1 MTSLNSVTPSNS
13 EIPDL
18 SIAVRT
24 LITGGFI
31 LESAHRNPGYAILS
45 MMRRD
50 EFGQIHH
57 YCFVIAEDLLSTTQI
72 EAARIAATHEH
83 AILVLVG
90 PVSTKDTSIPWQRFM
105 NIFGGPVLDMTPL
118 EPEFP
123 DRLVQLGHNIL
134 PPGLHGEPSDLYE
147 LFVRAALEFVLG
159 MRVIRYGQDRLFEA
173 RPDGI
178 SLPDHGFTALFDA
191 KAYKDGYEVTTTTLR
206 QLQEYV
212 VDFSKRYNAYLPR
225 LNTFILISSTF
236 QQKDDALETK
246 SRDLLASC
254 GVPITFV
261 TSNVLAQVIRI
272 FIENP
277 AARRSVNW
285 SRIFAD
291 PILDI
296 GRVQTELR
304 TVLRDGIIPSHLG
317 ASNGNIH

>member
-1 MTSLNSVTPSNS
+1 VTSLNPVNPLPVEN
-13 EIPDL
+13 PDL
-18 SIAVRT
+18 SIAVKT

-31 LESAHRNPGYAILS
+31 LESTHRNPGYATLS
-45 MMRRD
+45 MMRPD

-57 YCFVIAEDLLSTTQI
+57 YCFVIAEEVLSSTQI
-72 EAARIAATHEH
+72 EGARIAATHEN

-90 PVSTKDTSIPWQRFM
+90 PVDTKDASIPWKRFL

-134 PPGLHGEPSDLYE
+134 PSGLQGEPDDLYE

-159 MRVIRYGQDRLFEA
+159 TRVIRYGQDRLFEA

-191 KAYKDGYEVTTTTLR
+191 KAYAGGYEVTTTTLR
-206 QLQEYV
+206 QLREYV
-212 VDFSKRYNAYLPR
+212 IDFSNRYNAYLPR
-225 LNTFILISSTF
+225 INTFMLISSAF
-236 QQKDDALETK
+236 QQKDDALVTK
-246 SRDLLASC
+246 SRDLIASC

-261 TSNVLAQVIRI
+261 TSNILAQIIQI
-272 FIENP
+272 FLEHP

-291 PILDI
+291 PILEI
-296 GRVQTELR
+296 GRVQTEVR
-304 TVLRDGIIPSHLG
+304 AVLHDGIIPNHFG
-317 ASNGNIH
+317 VSNGNIH